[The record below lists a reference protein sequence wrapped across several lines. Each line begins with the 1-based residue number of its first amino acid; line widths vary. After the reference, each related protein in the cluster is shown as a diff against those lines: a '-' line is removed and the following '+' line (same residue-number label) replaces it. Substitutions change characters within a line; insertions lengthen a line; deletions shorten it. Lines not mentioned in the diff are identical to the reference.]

1 MIMKKMIFMA
11 SSVNKTNMARNR
23 IAVHPFG
30 YKKNNN
36 STRKFRI
43 FGKPFHMIQSIK
55 IKNTFDNIIG
65 IKNIIHCMDNKPRK
79 GRTLADMVYESY
91 KA

>member
-1 MIMKKMIFMA
+1 
-11 SSVNKTNMARNR
+11 MARNR

-36 STRKFRI
+36 STKKFRI
-43 FGKPFHMIQSIK
+43 FGKPFYMIQSIS
-55 IKNTFDNIIG
+55 IKDAFGNIIG
-65 IKNIIHCMDNKPRK
+65 IKNIIHSMDSKPRK

>member
-1 MIMKKMIFMA
+1 MV
-11 SSVNKTNMARNR
+11 SSANKINMARNR

-30 YKKNNN
+30 YKKNNT

-43 FGKPFHMIQSIK
+43 FGKPFHMIQSIL
-55 IKNTFDNIIG
+55 IKDAFDNIIG
-65 IKNIIHCMDNKPRK
+65 IKNIIHSMDNKPRK
-79 GRTLADMVYESY
+79 GRTLSEMVYESY

>member
-1 MIMKKMIFMA
+1 
-11 SSVNKTNMARNR
+11 MARNR

-36 STRKFRI
+36 STKKFRI
-43 FGKPFHMIQSIK
+43 FGKPFYKIQSIP
-55 IKNTFDNIIG
+55 IKNIFGDVIG
-65 IKNIIHCMDNKPRK
+65 IKNIIHSIDNKPRK
-79 GRTLADMVYESY
+79 GRTLGDMVYESY

>member
-1 MIMKKMIFMA
+1 MV
-11 SSVNKTNMARNR
+11 SSVNKIDMARNR

-36 STRKFRI
+36 STKKFRI
-43 FGKPFHMIQSIK
+43 FGKPFYMIQSIP
-55 IKNTFDNIIG
+55 IKNAFGDIIG
-65 IKNIIHCMDNKPRK
+65 IKNIIHGMDNKPRK
-79 GRTLADMVYESY
+79 GRTLGDMVYESY